1 MSRPAVL
8 NAAFAAALFL
18 GAGAPLQGQDPA
30 PLAKEEPTGDFAFQ
44 RDRAARMTVPVSIDG
59 RGPYQFVV
67 DTGAERTVISQ
78 ELARELNLAE
88 GRTARLHSMSEV
100 ADVDT
105 VVIPRL
111 QVNSRTVTGINAPAL
126 ARLNLGASGL
136 LGVDSLAL
144 QKVLFDF
151 EKQTMT
157 VSPARRT
164 PEPREEPGTIVVRAR
179 TMLGRLILADAR
191 ADGQKIW
198 VVIDTGSQVSI
209 GNEALRRKLAGKKR
223 LGPTFPIEL
232 ISVTGGKLQ
241 GDYTLIKQ
249 LHIGGVRVNDMP
261 IAFADAHPF
270 KQLGLTHR
278 PAMLLGM
285 DALGLFDRVSVDF
298 ANRRVEFG
306 LPDMSSRNSGVRMAS
321 RD

>member
-1 MSRPAVL
+1 MSQRSFL
-8 NAAFAAALFL
+8 KAAFAGSLIL
-18 GAGAPLQGQDPA
+18 VAGTPLKGQDPA
-30 PLAKEEPTGDFAFQ
+30 PPAPDEQSADYAFK
-44 RDRAARMTVPVSIDG
+44 RDRASRMTVPVRIDG

-67 DTGAERTVISQ
+67 DTGAQRTVISE
-78 ELARELNLAE
+78 ELARELNLGE
-88 GRTARLHSMSEV
+88 GKSARLHSMSEV
-100 ADVDT
+100 ADVGT
-105 VVIPRL
+105 VVIPTL
-111 QVNSRTVTGINAPAL
+111 QVNSRTVAGINAPAL
-126 ARLNLGASGL
+126 ARFDLGASGL
-136 LGVDSLAL
+136 LGVDSLQS

-151 EKQTMT
+151 EKQVMT
-157 VSPARRT
+157 VSPARRS
-164 PEPREEPGTIVVRAR
+164 PQPRDEPGTIVVRAR

-209 GNEALRRKLAGKKR
+209 GNDALRRRLAGKRR
-223 LGPTFPIEL
+223 LGPTFPIQL

-285 DALGLFDRVSVDF
+285 DALQLFDRVSVDF

-306 LPDMSSRNSGVRMAS
+306 LPDMSSRNTGARLAWS
-321 RD
+321 D